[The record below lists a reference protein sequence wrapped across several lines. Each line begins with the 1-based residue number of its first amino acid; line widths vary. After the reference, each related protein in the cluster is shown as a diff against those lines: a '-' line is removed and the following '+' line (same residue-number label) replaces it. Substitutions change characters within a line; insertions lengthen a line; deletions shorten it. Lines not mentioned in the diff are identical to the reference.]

1 MKLARADFPL
11 GHSPLLVVSG
21 YARERESFVESHPN
35 PFPTP
40 PALFSIYGVF
50 ETVAPLIE

>member
-1 MKLARADFPL
+1 MKLVRDDFPL

-21 YARERESFVESHPN
+21 YARESFVESHPN
-35 PFPTP
+35 PFTTP

-50 ETVAPLIE
+50 ETVAPVIE